1 MIQNYTDLQAEIA
14 SWLHRSDLTARI
26 PSFIQFAEAR
36 INNELRVSKM
46 VRYRTINV
54 SGPTFDRPSDFLEMI
69 TIGPTGQA
77 DCEYDIV
84 GPRQIRGLHGYFY
97 AYVGDQIR
105 LMDDATDPRNVDL
118 AYYARLPALA
128 EAETTWLLSDQ
139 PDLYL
144 YGALAHSAPF
154 LKDDPRIA
162 VWEAGYQA
170 AKQGQE
176 GSEASAKWSGN
187 TMVVRNAG

>member
-1 MIQNYTDLQAEIA
+1 MIQNYADLQTEIGK
-14 SWLHRSDLTARI
+14 WLHRSDLADRI

-36 INNELRVSKM
+36 INNELRLSKM

-54 SGPTFDRPSDFLEMI
+54 AGPLFDRPADFLEMI
-69 TIGPTGQA
+69 TFGPSDEP
-77 DCEYDIV
+77 DCEYELV
-84 GPRQIRGLHGYFY
+84 GPRQIRGTKGNFY

-105 LMDDATDPRNVDL
+105 LLDGATEPRNVEL
-118 AYYARLPALA
+118 AYYARLPALS
-128 EAETTWLLSDQ
+128 EAQSTWLLSDQ

-154 LKDDPRIA
+154 LKDDPRVA
-162 VWEAGYQA
+162 TWEAGYQA

-176 GSEASAKWSGN
+176 GAESAAKWSGN
-187 TMVVRNAG
+187 TLVMPHAK

>member
-1 MIQNYTDLQAEIA
+1 MIQNYSDLQAEIA

-36 INNELRVSKM
+36 INNELRLSKM
-46 VRYRTINV
+46 VRYRTLNV
-54 SGPTFDRPSDFLEMI
+54 AGPLFDRPADFLEMVM
-69 TIGPTGQA
+69 IGPTDRA
-77 DCEYDIV
+77 DCEYDLV
-84 GPRQIRGLHGYFY
+84 TPRQIRGTQGDFY

-105 LMDDATDPRNVDL
+105 LLDGATDPRNVDL
-118 AYYARLPALA
+118 VYYARLPALS
-128 EAETTWLLSDQ
+128 EAQSTWLLSDQ

-162 VWEAGYQA
+162 TWEAGYQA
-170 AKQGQE
+170 AKMGQE
-176 GSEASAKWSGN
+176 GAEQAAKWSGN
-187 TMVVRNAG
+187 SLVIRNAS

>member
-1 MIQNYTDLQAEIA
+1 MIQNYADLQAEIA

-36 INNELRVSKM
+36 INNELRLSKM

-54 SGPTFDRPSDFLEMI
+54 AGPVFDRPADFLEMI
-69 TIGPTGQA
+69 TFGPS
-77 DCEYDIV
+77 DKPDEEYDVV
-84 GPRQIRGLHGYFY
+84 GPRQIRGTKGNFY
-97 AYVGDQIR
+97 AYVGDQIM
-105 LMDDATDPRNVDL
+105 LLDQATDPRNVDL
-118 AYYARLPALA
+118 AYYARLPALS
-128 EAETTWLLSDQ
+128 EAQTTWLLSDQ

-154 LKDDPRIA
+154 LKDDPRLA

-176 GSEASAKWSGN
+176 SVENSAKWSGN
-187 TMVVRNAG
+187 TLVMPNAQ